1 MVEADEMKL
10 LLAGATGLVGGHVL
24 AQALADPRI
33 DAVVAPARRALPAHP
48 KLHAPAVDFDALPD
62 DASWW
67 AADAAISALGTTI
80 RNAGSQEGFRRV
92 DHGYQLA
99 VAKLAGRHG
108 TPVFVLNSALGA
120 DPASRV
126 FYNRVKGELER
137 DLASLD
143 FASLTFV
150 RPGLIGGERRENRP
164 AERAALAL
172 LGILGP
178 VLPRA
183 WRINPARRIA
193 AAMIEAAIAAR
204 PGTHVLS
211 SAELA

>member
-1 MVEADEMKL
+1 MKL

-24 AQALADPRI
+24 TQALADPRI
-33 DAVVAPARRALPAHP
+33 DAVIAPVRRALPAHA
-48 KLHAPAVDFDALPD
+48 KLLAPTVDFEALPE
-62 DASWW
+62 DAPWW

-80 RNAGSQEGFRRV
+80 GKAGSQEAFRRV
-92 DHGYQLA
+92 DRDYQLA
-99 VAKLAGRHG
+99 VAKLASRHG
-108 TPVFVLNSALGA
+108 TPAFVLNSALGA
-120 DPASRV
+120 DPASRI

-137 DLASLD
+137 DLASFD

-150 RPGLIGGERRENRP
+150 RPGLIGGERQESRP
-164 AERAALAL
+164 AERAALVL

-193 AAMIEAAIAAR
+193 AAMIEAAITAK
-204 PGTHVLS
+204 PGTHVVS
-211 SAELA
+211 SAELV

>member
-1 MVEADEMKL
+1 MKL

-33 DAVVAPARRALPAHP
+33 DAVVAPARRPLPAHP
-48 KLHAPAVDFDALPD
+48 KLLAPTVDFEALPE
-62 DASWW
+62 DAPWW
-67 AADAAISALGTTI
+67 RADAAISALGTTI
-80 RNAGSQEGFRRV
+80 RKAGSQEAFRRV

-99 VAKLAGRHG
+99 VARLASRHG

-120 DPASRV
+120 DPASRI

-137 DLASLD
+137 DLAGLD

-150 RPGLIGGERRENRP
+150 RPGLIGGERREVRP
-164 AERAALAL
+164 AERAALVL
-172 LGILGP
+172 LSILGP

-183 WRINPARRIA
+183 WRINPAGRIA
-193 AAMIEAAIAAR
+193 AAMIEAAIAR
-204 PGTHVLS
+204 TPGTHVVT
-211 SAELA
+211 SAELV